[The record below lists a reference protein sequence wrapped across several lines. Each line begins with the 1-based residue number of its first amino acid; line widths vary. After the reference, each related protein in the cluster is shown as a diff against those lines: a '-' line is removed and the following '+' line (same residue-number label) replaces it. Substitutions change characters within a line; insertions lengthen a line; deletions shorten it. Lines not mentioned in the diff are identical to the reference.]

1 MAFVIGYRVS
11 PKTSQRINFEFFLLI
26 SPFFFHLYLS
36 LSCFFEAPI
45 SLFSVEVLLQTATS
59 PIPPAQIAA

>member
-26 SPFFFHLYLS
+26 SPFFFIFTS